1 LTDRFLV
8 RTDYGE
14 VLVRVNPECG
24 NALQNDLLLLSDPS
38 EEEKAEFSMEV
49 PLRAFGAKVIDII
62 QTVGTGGFEPAA
74 SVKEMMIKEKA
85 ASDLNRIER
94 WAKGNLG

>member
-1 LTDRFLV
+1 MTDRFLV

-14 VLVRVNPECG
+14 VLVRINPECD
-24 NALQNDLLLLSDPS
+24 NALERDLLLLSEPS
-38 EEEKAEFSMEV
+38 GQEKAAFSAEV

-62 QTVGTGGFEPAA
+62 RTVGTGEFSPPE
-74 SVKEMMIKEKA
+74 SVLEMMIKEKA

-94 WAKGNLG
+94 WAKANL